1 MNPFIRGLVRSVA
14 ETFVLP
20 GPILEVGSYQC
31 DGQAEIADL
40 RSLFP
45 GRHYTGIDVR
55 PGPGVDE
62 IANVEALPYP
72 DASFGTVLA
81 LETFEHVAHF
91 WRGFAEVRRV
101 LRPDG
106 VLLVSSPFY
115 FHIHPHP
122 KDYWRFTPEA
132 FQMLLDDYPSK
143 IIGTHGPATRPA
155 AVWALACREDRA
167 PISPAEYLSYQTRM
181 NLYARMP
188 LPWARRLSYRLG
200 SLFCGHRPF
209 APYLERDS
217 WHGECL
223 NRPARVPSSNASQ
236 KRQGQSRRFSEAS
249 LSGTE

>member
-1 MNPFIRGLVRSVA
+1 MNPFIRGLVRAVTES
-14 ETFVLP
+14 FPLP
-20 GPILEVGSYQC
+20 GPVLEIGSYQC
-31 DGQAEIADL
+31 DGQADLADL

-62 IANVEALPYP
+62 IADVEALPYP
-72 DASFGTVLA
+72 DASFGTVLG

-122 KDYWRFTPEA
+122 SDYWRFTPEA
-132 FQMLLDDYPSK
+132 FQLLLDDYPSK

-155 AVWALACREDRA
+155 GVWALACREGRSG
-167 PISPAEYLSYQTRM
+167 ITPAEYETYLARM
-181 NLYARMP
+181 NVYARMP

-200 SLFCGHRPF
+200 SWLCGRRPF
-209 APYLERDS
+209 APYLERHNWRS
-217 WHGECL
+217 ECL
-223 NRPARVPSSNASQ
+223 NRPARDPFSDASE
-236 KRQGQSRRFSEAS
+236 KRWDETRRVSEAS
-249 LSGTE
+249 LSGSV